1 MPIAGSGEVRP
12 ELLAWLSCLAPAS
25 TWATVRRLLA
35 GFPRPPPSLSLSLP
49 GRLLDMSFCRAAL
62 CSTLGLLLGSLAAT
76 AAPDEL
82 VLAPR
87 EFVLVGR
94 DARQRL
100 LVTGSAD
107 GRLLD
112 LTREAVF
119 RAEPPGV
126 VRVSPDG
133 IVTPAADGTATVLA
147 TAGGRQAR
155 AVVTVRDAVR
165 PLPVTFERDVIPV
178 LTRAG
183 CNAGACHGKARGQ
196 NGFALSL
203 LSYDPAFDYH
213 AIASEGRGRRV
224 FPGDPDFSLLLR
236 KASAREPHG
245 GGRRLDAASF
255 GYDVLRRWVAA
266 GLPRA
271 PQGAPVV
278 ERITVEPA
286 GRVLAAGAEQQLL
299 VTAHSSD
306 GSARDVTHLATFQS
320 NESAIVR
327 VDSGG
332 LVKAGP
338 LPGEAAVMARF
349 QEKFAVCEVSIPLA
363 GDVHADLYARLPRRN
378 FIDGHVW
385 DKLRR
390 LGITPSEP
398 AGDAVFLRRA
408 SLDVLGR
415 LPTPE
420 EVRAFLADT
429 APDRRARLVDRLL
442 ERPEYADYWANKWAD
457 LLRPNPYRVGIKA
470 VYNLDAWLRDA
481 FRRNE
486 PYDRFVR
493 DIVTAKGSTFRN
505 GATVV
510 FRDRPEPAE
519 MASLVSRLFLG
530 VRLECARCHHHP
542 FEVWGQDD
550 FYSLAA
556 VFARVG
562 HKGVGLSPPI
572 SGGEEIIFAGQAGE
586 VRHPVTN
593 RVLAPRPPGGLPLTV
608 AEDQDPREVLAD
620 WMTADDN
627 PTFARV
633 IVNRVWA
640 DLMGRGLVEPVDDL
654 RATNPPSN
662 GPLLDALAAEFRREK
677 YDLKKL
683 LRTILTSE
691 VYGLSS
697 VPNAR
702 NAADNRNY
710 SRHYR
715 QRLRAEVLLD
725 AVSDVTQIP
734 ETFAAAPPG
743 TRAMELW
750 TVRTQSTFLDS
761 FGRPDPNQDP
771 PCERTGDTT
780 VVQALHLMNSP
791 GLHRK
796 VTADTGRAAALAK
809 SGKKPGEIVE
819 ELYLRVY
826 GRFPT
831 AGERAE
837 CEKLFAEPGATRR
850 QATED
855 LLWAMLNTPEFL
867 FKD

>member
-1 MPIAGSGEVRP
+1 MPF
-12 ELLAWLSCLAPAS
+12 
-25 TWATVRRLLA
+25 RR
-35 GFPRPPPSLSLSLP
+35 
-49 GRLLDMSFCRAAL
+49 DAL
-62 CSTLGLLLGSLAAT
+62 CSALGLLAAGLAA
-76 AAPDEL
+76 AGPAPDDL
-82 VLAPR
+82 TLTPRQVVL
-87 EFVLVGR
+87 EGR
-94 DARQRL
+94 DARQQF
-100 LVTGSAD
+100 LVTAGAG

-112 LTREAVF
+112 RTRGAAF

-126 VRVSPDG
+126 VRVSPEG
-133 IVTPAADGTATVLA
+133 VVTPAGDGTATVFA
-147 TAGGRQAR
+147 TVDGREAR
-155 AVVTVRDAVR
+155 SVVTVRESAR
-165 PLPVTFERDVIPV
+165 PLPVNFERDVIPI
-178 LTRAG
+178 LTLAG

-203 LSYDPAFDYH
+203 LSYDPDFDYH

-224 FPGDPDFSLLLR
+224 FPADPDSSLLLQ
-236 KASAREPHG
+236 KASARVPHG
-245 GGRRLDAASF
+245 GGRRLPPGSS
-255 GYDVLRRWVAA
+255 GHDVLRRWLAA
-266 GLPRA
+266 GMPRA
-271 PQGAPVV
+271 PQGAPAV

-286 GRVLAAGAEQQLL
+286 GRVLAAGGEQQLL

-306 GSARDVTHLATFQS
+306 GSVRDVTHLATFQS

-327 VDSGG
+327 VDAGG
-332 LVKAGP
+332 LVRAGP

-349 QEKFAVCEVSIPLA
+349 QEKFAVCEISIPLA
-363 GDVHADLYARLPRRN
+363 GDVPAEVYARLPRRN

-408 SLDVLGR
+408 TLDVLGR
-415 LPTPE
+415 LPTPA

-429 APDRRARLVDRLL
+429 TPERRARLVDRLL

-457 LLRPNPYRVGIKA
+457 LLRPNPYRAGIKA

-481 FRRNE
+481 FRRNQ
-486 PYDRFVR
+486 PYDQFVR
-493 DIVTAKGSTFRN
+493 DILTAKGSTFRS
-505 GATVV
+505 GPAVV
-510 FRDRPEPAE
+510 FRDHPEPAE
-519 MASLVSRLFLG
+519 VASIVSRLFLG

-556 VFARVG
+556 AFARVG

-572 SGGEEIIFAGQAGE
+572 SGGEEIIFAAPSGE
-586 VRHPVTN
+586 VRHPVTS
-593 RVLAPRPPGGLPLTV
+593 RVLAPRPPGGSPV
-608 AEDQDPREVLAD
+608 AVPEDRDPREALAD
-620 WMTADDN
+620 WVTADDN

-683 LRTILTSE
+683 LRAILTSE

-702 NAADNRNY
+702 NAADTRNY

-725 AVSDVTQIP
+725 AVSDVTQVP
-734 ETFAAAPPG
+734 EAFAAAPPQ
-743 TRAMELW
+743 TRAMALW

-771 PCERTGDTT
+771 PCERTRDTT

-809 SGKKPGEIVE
+809 SDRKPGEIVE
-819 ELYLRVY
+819 ELYLLVY

-831 AGERAE
+831 ASERAE

-855 LLWAMLNTPEFL
+855 VLWALLNTPEFL